1 LRIDREE
8 VLRIARL
15 AHLELGPDEV
25 ARFTEQLD
33 TILNYMDKLR
43 GLNTEGVEP
52 TYHALQDLANVFRQD
67 KVGGV
72 LPVEKA
78 LANAPEREGSF
89 IKVPRIVE
97 ERG

>member
-1 LRIDREE
+1 MRIDREE

-15 AHLELGPDEV
+15 AHLELAPDEV

-33 TILNYMDKLR
+33 TILNYMDKLSS
-43 GLNTEGVEP
+43 LDTEGVEP

-67 KVGGV
+67 EVGEM
-72 LPVEKA
+72 LPVNRA
-78 LANAPEREGSF
+78 LANAPEREDSF
-89 IKVPRIVE
+89 FKVPRIVE

>member
-25 ARFTEQLD
+25 SRFTEQLD
-33 TILNYMDKLR
+33 TILNYMEKLR
-43 GLNTEGVEP
+43 GLDTTGVEP
-52 TYHALQDLANVFRQD
+52 TYHALQDLSNVFRED
-67 KVGGV
+67 AVGPV
-72 LPVEKA
+72 LPPEKA
-78 LANAPEREGSF
+78 LANAPERDSTF
-89 IKVPRIVE
+89 FKVPRIVE

>member
-15 AHLELGPDEV
+15 AHLELSPDEV
-25 ARFTEQLD
+25 SRFTEQLD
-33 TILNYMDKLR
+33 TILNYMDKLH
-43 GLNTEGVEP
+43 GLDTEGVEP

-67 KVGGV
+67 SVGEV

-78 LANAPEREGSF
+78 LANASEREGGF
-89 IKVPRIVE
+89 FKVPRIVE
-97 ERG
+97 DRG